1 MPWFDPTED
10 VEKTRTP
17 IRSNVDHFVFV
28 VRSTGFEISEGDFE
42 MTADA
47 GQNESRTLA
56 GGEIVHLVKDP
67 GAKWKIRF
75 YECRH
80 HVRIAQS
87 EGLVFEYLEGLPLD
101 WKNRE
106 FESADDA
113 AGFVKDEINQGRVPR
128 NSLQPIPGD

>member
-1 MPWFDPTED
+1 
-10 VEKTRTP
+10 
-17 IRSNVDHFVFV
+17 
-28 VRSTGFEISEGDFE
+28 
-42 MTADA
+42 MTDDA
-47 GQNESRTLA
+47 GQNESRKLP

-87 EGLVFEYLEGLPLD
+87 GGIGMVFEYLEGLPQD

-106 FESADDA
+106 FDSADEA
-113 AGFVKDEINQGRVPR
+113 AGFVQEEIRQGRVPR
-128 NSLQPIPGD
+128 NSEQPIPGD

>member
-1 MPWFDPTED
+1 
-10 VEKTRTP
+10 
-17 IRSNVDHFVFV
+17 
-28 VRSTGFEISEGDFE
+28 
-42 MTADA
+42 MTDDA
-47 GQNESRTLA
+47 GQNESRTLP

-87 EGLVFEYLEGLPLD
+87 GGRVFEYLEGLPQD

-106 FESADDA
+106 FDSADEA
-113 AGFVKDEINQGRVPR
+113 ASFVQEEISQGRVPR
-128 NSLQPIPGD
+128 NSEQQIPGD